1 MSKPY
6 YEFFC
11 PVKTIAGHQ
20 ALEHLPFE
28 LKALSVSRP
37 MVITDKGVRGA
48 GLLALVDAIF
58 SSSSAPITAVFDD
71 VPADSSLATVRMA
84 AKSYRDHQCDCIIAI
99 GGGSVID
106 TSKAVNILVSEG
118 GDDLLQYAGA
128 HNLKRA
134 LKPLFVVPTTS
145 GTGSEVTMVAVI
157 SDTEAG
163 VKIPFTSYY
172 LLPNAAVLD
181 PRMTLTLPPMVTA
194 ATAMDALTHAV
205 EAYTCMGANPMSD
218 AYATAAIQKICRNL
232 LAVMDNPKDAQGRLE
247 LAQASTMAGIAFSN
261 SMVGMVHALGH
272 SIGAICHLPHGMCMS
287 ILLPYV
293 LEYNESVNGTRI
305 GELLLPLGGPEVYA
319 ATPQSRRASRAVQII
334 LLLRDNLHQRCGLPR
349 TLQETGKVGLD
360 QLESIADMAI
370 NDGSIIYNP
379 KESDRGELLAVLV
392 KAWGV
397 VLPPV
402 APATVP
408 LAPVLSA
415 PPAINVIANGIQER
429 AD

>member
-28 LKALSVSRP
+28 LSALSVSRP
-37 MVITDKGVRGA
+37 MVITDKGVSGA
-48 GLLALVDAIF
+48 GLLGLVEAIF
-58 SSSSAPITAVFDD
+58 SSSQLPLTTVFDD
-71 VPADSSLATVRMA
+71 VPADSSLATVRKA
-84 AKSYRDHQCDCIIAI
+84 ARSYRDNQCDCLIAI

-128 HNLKRA
+128 HTLKRA
-134 LKPLFVVPTTS
+134 LKPLFAVPTTS
-145 GTGSEVTMVAVI
+145 GTGSEVTMVAII
-157 SDTEAG
+157 SDLDAG

-181 PRMTLTLPPMVTA
+181 PRMTLTLPPLVTA

-205 EAYTCMGANPMSD
+205 EAFTCLAANPMSD
-218 AYATAAIQKICRNL
+218 AYAMAAIQKVSRNL
-232 LAVMDNPKDAQGRLE
+232 LSVMDNPKDADGRLE

-272 SIGAICHLPHGMCMS
+272 SMGAICHLPHGMCMS

-293 LEYNESVNGTRI
+293 LQYNESENGTRI
-305 GELLLPLGGPEVYA
+305 GELLLPLAGPEVYA

-334 LLLRDNLHQRCGLPR
+334 LLLRDNLHERCGLPR
-349 TLQETGKVGLD
+349 TLQETGKVGME
-360 QLESIADMAI
+360 QLEAIADMAI

-379 KESDRGELLAVLV
+379 KESDRDELLVVLV

-397 VLPPV
+397 VLQPAAPV
-402 APATVP
+402 APVIE
-408 LAPVLSA
+408 PVALRALPTPTA
-415 PPAINVIANGIQER
+415 PPIVTPSP
-429 AD
+429 

>member
-1 MSKPY
+1 MSNPY

-28 LKALSVSRP
+28 LSALSVNRP

-48 GLLALVDAIF
+48 GLLALVEAIF
-58 SSSSAPITAVFDD
+58 SASQAPLAAVFYD
-71 VPADSSLATVRMA
+71 VPVDSSLTTVRNA
-84 AKSYRDHQCDCIIAI
+84 AQEYRDKQCDCLIAI

-118 GDDLLQYAGA
+118 GDDLLQYSGA

-157 SDTEAG
+157 SDLEAG

-181 PRMTLTLPPMVTA
+181 PRMTLTLPPLITA

-205 EAYTCMGANPMSD
+205 EAYTCLAANPMSD
-218 AYATAAIQKICRNL
+218 AYATAAIQKISRNL

-261 SMVGMVHALGH
+261 SMVGMVHSLGH

-293 LEYNESVNGTRI
+293 LEYNESVNGQRI
-305 GELLLPLGGPEVYA
+305 GELLLPLAGPEVYA

-349 TLQETGKVGLD
+349 TLQETGKVP
-360 QLESIADMAI
+360 LEKLQAIADMAI
-370 NDGSIIYNP
+370 NDGSIIFNP
-379 KESDRGELLAVLV
+379 KESDRSELLAVLL

-397 VLPPV
+397 AMVPAANLPVEV
-402 APATVP
+402 AT
-408 LAPVLSA
+408 LA
-415 PPAINVIANGIQER
+415 PPAPMHPAP
-429 AD
+429 D